1 MITNI
6 LAIIVGLW
14 MFYII
19 VMALA
24 NDFGL
29 L

>member
-6 LAIIVGLW
+6 LAIIIGLW

>member
-1 MITNI
+1 MIANT
-6 LAIIVGLW
+6 LAILIGLW